1 MPALNG
7 LLQGF
12 VDDYVY
18 TVQACLDLYTATLSE
33 SWLQLALK
41 LQEEQ
46 DRLFL
51 DTEVGEHDGT
61 GQSTVISGGWTFFW
75 LFFYWSIVLGLEQ
88 NGNPEYM
95 MV

>member
-1 MPALNG
+1 MMNMVYWLAPRNYE

-33 SWLQLALK
+33 SWLHLALK

-51 DTEVGEHDGT
+51 DTEVGEQDDT
-61 GQSTVISGGWTFFW
+61 GHWAEHCYQ
-75 LFFYWSIVLGLEQ
+75 
-88 NGNPEYM
+88 
-95 MV
+95 